1 MNTMEPN
8 SIEGVLGS
16 INEAIEFL
24 DCEGRSHSPQFTYL
38 FDDVKYGLEV
48 LKNSS
53 FFENNDGFPEY
64 TDQLIKIIDLF
75 KQDIT
80 IDFTIIKDA
89 FASWELS
96 ITFDIAEIYFQK
108 NDYTMASEYYGNLI
122 NSNNLDYQS
131 MAFHRLGQINSI
143 TNPMKSYE
151 MYTKAFEVN
160 KTISKYILS
169 SDHPSHNYIY
179 EAVEENYQ
187 NQCPF
192 CQKESKPYFCAEAY
206 RGLSYNKI
214 YSPVKVWMYCDSCE
228 HIFAYNTTA
237 FLSDL
242 KFDGVNSVRMPFKF
256 TFLPTIGE
264 NLKKIKRYSPGNM
277 LLDVGV
283 GGGELL
289 ATAKELLFNV
299 EGLEIVKNQADHVA
313 KLLGI
318 DVYSCDFLKY
328 QSEKRYDV
336 ITMGDVIEHIE
347 NPIDVVQKAYDLL
360 SDQGVFWISTPNFHS
375 AFSQFSKFK
384 DPMWVEA
391 GHLQYFSYDSIKTL
405 LENYNFQ
412 IVDYNIS
419 HHYRGSMEI
428 TAIKKAVE

>member
-1 MNTMEPN
+1 MNTIEAN
-8 SIEGVLGS
+8 SIEDVVSS
-16 INEAIEFL
+16 ITEAIEFL
-24 DCEGRSHSPQFTYL
+24 DYEGRSHIPQFTYL
-38 FDDVKYGLEV
+38 FDDVKYGLEM
-48 LKNSS
+48 LKKSS
-53 FFENNDGFPEY
+53 FFENSDGFPEY

-75 KQDIT
+75 KQDIN
-80 IDFTIIKDA
+80 IDFSIIKDA
-89 FASWELS
+89 FASWEIS
-96 ITFDIAEIYFQK
+96 ITFDIAEVYFKK
-108 NDYTMASEYYGNLI
+108 NDYNMASEYYGKLMD
-122 NSNNLDYQS
+122 SNNLDYQS

-143 TNPMKSYE
+143 TNPMKSFE
-151 MYTKAFEVN
+151 MYIKAFEVN
-160 KTISKYILS
+160 KTISKYLLS

-187 NQCPF
+187 NKCPF
-192 CQKESKPYFCAEAY
+192 CQKESKPYFCAESY

-214 YSPVKVWMYCDSCE
+214 YSPVKLWMYCDSCE

-237 FLSDL
+237 SLSDL
-242 KFDGVNSVRMPFKF
+242 KFDGVNFVGMPFKF

-264 NLKKIKRYSPGNM
+264 NLKKIKQYSPGNM

-299 EGLEIVKNQADHVA
+299 EGLEIAKNQADHVA
-313 KLLGI
+313 ELLGI

-336 ITMGDVIEHIE
+336 ITLGDVIEHIE

-391 GHLQYFSYDSIKTL
+391 GHMQYFSYDSIKTL
-405 LENYNFQ
+405 LENHNFQ

-428 TAIKKAVE
+428 TAIKKAVD